1 MTPELKIACEVVFQ
15 EHKAATTPVAWNRDV
30 FRGRLSTGMSEKAK
44 ETLVEKKVI
53 HFPNPAKKNFTVL
66 NPLAFAASNYT
77 EAELMVT
84 NPVPAMAGFEYE
96 QKQKESTVFIPR
108 AERPTYQ
115 SNGSSN
121 SVTAYLA
128 RSVNAPRLVTITGK
142 AEAIQQHLPK
152 WYQKPLLVYI
162 VWPLL
167 AALAGGVIAYLIGEA
182 YTGLMFDLKK

>member
-53 HFPNPAKKNFTVL
+53 RFPNPAKKNFTVL
-66 NPLAFAASNYT
+66 NPLAAAASSYR
-77 EAELMVT
+77 EAEVMVM
-84 NPVPAMAGFEYE
+84 NPAPAMAGFEYE
-96 QKQKESTVFIPR
+96 EKQKDSPVFNRASTT
-108 AERPTYQ
+108 AYQ
-115 SNGSSN
+115 SNGTTN

-128 RSVNAPRLVTITGK
+128 RTVNAPRLVTITGK
-142 AEAIQQHLPK
+142 AEAIQQHLSK

-167 AALAGGVIAYLIGEA
+167 AAVAGGAIAFLIGEA
-182 YTGLMFDLKK
+182 YMGLMFDLKK